1 MKEVKQQ
8 TKAQSKLK
16 HLLLLLS
23 RLFTITSLVFAFAQP
38 YIPVKNQLLSDKHA
52 VSVYV
57 DNSFS
62 MDAENENGRLLL
74 TAQKKAEAIAQAY
87 QNTDVFQI
95 ISNELSGKQQRKLN
109 KELFLEELYEIEI
122 SSQSTSIP
130 KIIQRQIHF
139 LNNSNAEEKTLYLI
153 SDFQSSNIDL
163 ENLKIDTN
171 INIRLIPTTPYPVN
185 NLFIDSCWIS
195 TPNPQL
201 GHNITLH
208 AKIINKGE
216 KRLDVPVQLKV
227 NGQQKAIATTDVLN
241 EVVVDLNFVCQQ
253 NGWQEA
259 VVSISDHPIS
269 FDDKFYCVFEIKEQL
284 FIQCIYE
291 TGTHPSLEKLF
302 GADDYFNYSTQNIQ
316 QLKHSD
322 LLEQQMLILD
332 GLSYISSG
340 LSQTLQQF
348 VAEGG
353 SLLIF
358 PNEKSDLASYKTLLK
373 SLGANYF
380 LSLDESIINI
390 TQLHKEHSI
399 FQGVFEEVNEKINF
413 PMIKKYFIQTKL
425 SKTTNTPLLSLENGQ
440 ALISEYQY
448 QKKERFIYLA

>member
-1 MKEVKQQ
+1 M
-8 TKAQSKLK
+8 
-16 HLLLLLS
+16 
-23 RLFTITSLVFAFAQP
+23 
-38 YIPVKNQLLSDKHA
+38 
-52 VSVYV
+52 
-57 DNSFS
+57 
-62 MDAENENGRLLL
+62 
-74 TAQKKAEAIAQAY
+74 
-87 QNTDVFQI
+87 
-95 ISNELSGKQQRKLN
+95 
-109 KELFLEELYEIEI
+109 
-122 SSQSTSIP
+122 
-130 KIIQRQIHF
+130 
-139 LNNSNAEEKTLYLI
+139 
-153 SDFQSSNIDL
+153 
-163 ENLKIDTN
+163 
-171 INIRLIPTTPYPVN
+171 
-185 NLFIDSCWIS
+185 
-195 TPNPQL
+195 
-201 GHNITLH
+201 
-208 AKIINKGE
+208 
-216 KRLDVPVQLKV
+216 
-227 NGQQKAIATTDVLN
+227 
-241 EVVVDLNFVCQQ
+241 VDLNFVCQQ

-448 QKKERFIYLA
+448 QKGKIYLSSIGLENEFGSFSKHALYVPILYNIASHSSKNQALFHQIGKTHIPSDLQLSKEIVYEIEGQNISFIPQVQNNQIGVYNQVSTAGHYQLTHNKEKIATLAFNYSRKESKPSIVSKEEIEAFASQYRNIEVIHEKESAMTKKLNTLNNGTVLWKLCIIFELGFLALEILIIKRL